1 VVTGETAAVKPALLA
16 PAATVTVAGTVTALL
31 LLLRFTVK
39 PPEPAEELKE
49 TTQESIAEP
58 VIELRAQLREL
69 SAAGVATTPV
79 PLRPTSNAEPD
90 EELLVKASW
99 PVEAPAEEGSN
110 CTPIAAVCPG
120 ANVTGKPSPDTEN
133 PDPDTVGML
142 TVTGSVP
149 VDVRVSDLLDADPR
163 VTLPNETF
171 DGLMLSPG
179 AAAPS

>member
-1 VVTGETAAVKPALLA
+1 MTGETAAVKPALLA
-16 PAATVTVAGTVTALL
+16 PGATVTVAGTATALL

-49 TTQESIAEP
+49 TTHASIAEP
-58 VIELRAQLREL
+58 VIELRAQLREPN
-69 SAAGVATTPV
+69 ATGLGITPV

-90 EELLVKASW
+90 EELLVKANW

-110 CTPIAAVCPG
+110 CTPIVAVCPG
-120 ANVTGKPSPDTEN
+120 ANVTGKPSPDIEN
-133 PDPDTVGML
+133 PAPETEGRL

-149 VDVRVSDLLDADPR
+149 VEVRVSDLLEADPR
-163 VTLPNETF
+163 VTLPKETF

-179 AAAPS
+179 VAAPS